1 MSTMAV
7 ASRAARSSLNP
18 NAPLFIPAAFQQ
30 VEDFSP
36 EWWELVKTTTWF
48 RDHWFRQHQEQ
59 ETFDGDEEEDDIA
72 NLLPDSFDLGIAEE
86 FSHFE
91 AELEETEA
99 AFLQASK
106 VENELGRALPKKT
119 VRPSF
124 EDTEALIRSLSLKS
138 PKNGAVK
145 PVVDQSRYKEK
156 PAQAISPKFSAR
168 RIIQQPR

>member
-7 ASRAARSSLNP
+7 ASRVARSSLNP
-18 NAPLFIPAAFQQ
+18 NAPLFIPAAFQR

-36 EWWELVKTTTWF
+36 EWWELVKTNSWF

-59 ETFDGDEEEDDIA
+59 ETFDGDDEEDDIA

-91 AELEETEA
+91 AELEEQEAFMEA
-99 AFLQASK
+99 AE
-106 VENELGRALPKKT
+106 VENELGRTTLKKNIK
-119 VRPSF
+119 SGF
-124 EDTEALIRSLSLKS
+124 EDTEALIRNLSLKT
-138 PKNGAVK
+138 PKSGGVK
-145 PVVDQSRYKEK
+145 PVVDPTRYKDK
-156 PAQAISPKFSAR
+156 PAQVTNPRFSPR

>member
-36 EWWELVKTTTWF
+36 EWWELVKTTSWF

-59 ETFDGDEEEDDIA
+59 ETFDGDEEEDDIV

-91 AELEETEA
+91 AEIDEQEVFMKVAE
-99 AFLQASK
+99 
-106 VENELGRALPKKT
+106 VENELGRAAPKKT
-119 VRPSF
+119 VKPGKFRCLFLSKHSSF
-124 EDTEALIRSLSLKS
+124 L
-138 PKNGAVK
+138 
-145 PVVDQSRYKEK
+145 
-156 PAQAISPKFSAR
+156 FSQNVEM
-168 RIIQQPR
+168 IDIQVLRTLRHCSKA